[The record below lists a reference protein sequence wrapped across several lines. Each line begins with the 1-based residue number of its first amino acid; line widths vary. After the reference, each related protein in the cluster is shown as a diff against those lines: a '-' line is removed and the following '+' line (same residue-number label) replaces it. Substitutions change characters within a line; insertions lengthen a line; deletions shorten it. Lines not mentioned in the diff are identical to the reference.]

1 MSAKLD
7 RLFQFHDLRN
17 CTLATMH
24 VVMATRLT
32 TRFMMAGRDPLP
44 DLAVRLRSVI
54 AARRIEA
61 LVVLINDLW
70 PEPFLIHRPC
80 CMMLS
85 PDEGLLAQVTA
96 AAAHGDH
103 AGGLRAVS
111 DFLPNAAGE
120 RLFRECAATLATMQ
134 ATQKLPISRR
144 G

>member
-1 MSAKLD
+1 MPARLD
-7 RLFQFHDLRN
+7 RLFQFQDLRN

-44 DLAVRLRSVI
+44 DLAVRLRSVA

-61 LVVLINDLW
+61 LVVLVNALW
-70 PEPFLIHRPC
+70 PEPFLIHQPC

-85 PDEGLLAQVTA
+85 PDELLLAQVAT

-111 DFLPNAAGE
+111 DFLPNASGE
-120 RLFRECAATLATMQ
+120 RLFRECAATLAAIQ
-134 ATQKLPISRR
+134 ATQKLPTGRPD
-144 G
+144 